1 MTPVS
6 PAPPDDIEALARERA
21 ASRTVG
27 DYALADSLRARI
39 ESSGWRV
46 VDRGTSFR
54 LEPAA
59 QPTIE
64 EAGIVRYGSAGAVP
78 TVPDGP
84 ATTRFTVLLIADD
97 WPDDTARMLRGL
109 RAHAP
114 VGTPVVIVANDP
126 APEQAARLVA
136 GSEDLEPVT
145 GSQPEV
151 LWTSARLGCAS
162 ALNVGLRRARGSVV
176 ILADTSVEIT
186 GDAFEPVATAL
197 GDRGLAV
204 TGGFGL
210 AVPDLRHVAPADGP
224 DVDAIAAGWLAFRR
238 EDLAAL
244 GPLDEKFA
252 VDAYLDAWW
261 SLVLRA
267 GPESA
272 RAARRAVRLDL
283 PLVRH
288 EPRGVAAL
296 PAAERDRLAKRNSYR
311 LLDRFRHRADLL
323 SATQAGREAR

>member
-1 MTPVS
+1 V
-6 PAPPDDIEALARERA
+6 PA
-21 ASRTVG
+21 
-27 DYALADSLRARI
+27 
-39 ESSGWRV
+39 
-46 VDRGTSFR
+46 
-54 LEPAA
+54 
-59 QPTIE
+59 
-64 EAGIVRYGSAGAVP
+64 
-78 TVPDGP
+78 VPDGP
-84 ATTRFTVLLIADD
+84 AAARFSVLLTADD

-114 VGTPVVIVANDP
+114 AGTHIVVVANDP

-136 GSEDLEPVT
+136 GSEDLEPVA
-145 GSQPEV
+145 GSEPEL
-151 LWTSARLGCAS
+151 LWTSARLGRAA

-186 GDAFEPVATAL
+186 GDAFEPIATAL
-197 GDRGLAV
+197 DDVSLAV

-210 AVPDLRHVAPADGP
+210 AVPDLRHAVLADGP
-224 DVDAIAAGWLAFRR
+224 NVDAIATGWLAFRR
-238 EDLAAL
+238 EDYAAL

-252 VDAYLDAWW
+252 IDAYLDVWW

-272 RAARRAVRLDL
+272 RAARRAVRLEL

-296 PAAERDRLAKRNSYR
+296 PAAARERLAKRNSYR
-311 LLDRFRHRADLL
+311 LLDRFRHRPDLL
-323 SATQAGREAR
+323 SSPRAGSEAR

>member
-6 PAPPDDIEALARERA
+6 PTPPDDIEALARERA
-21 ASRTVG
+21 AARTAG
-27 DYALADSLRARI
+27 DYARADSLRAQI

-59 QPTIE
+59 PPTIE
-64 EAGIVRYGSAGAVP
+64 EAGVLRYGSAGAVP
-78 TVPDGP
+78 SVMDGP
-84 ATTRFTVLLIADD
+84 ASARFTILLIADD
-97 WPDDTARMLRGL
+97 WPGDTTRMLHGL

-114 VGTPVVIVANDP
+114 GGTQVVVVANDP
-126 APEQAARLVA
+126 APEQADRLVA
-136 GSEDLEPVT
+136 GSEDLEPVA
-145 GSQPEV
+145 GSEPEV
-151 LWTSARLGCAS
+151 LWASARLGRAS
-162 ALNVGLRRARGSVV
+162 ALNVGLRRARGAVV

-186 GDAFEPVATAL
+186 GDAFEPLATAL
-197 GDRGLAV
+197 DDRGLAV

-210 AVPDLRHVAPADGP
+210 AVPDLRHVALADGP

-244 GPLDEKFA
+244 GPLDEKLA
-252 VDAYLDAWW
+252 VDAHLDVWW

-267 GPESA
+267 GRDPA
-272 RAARRAVRLDL
+272 QPPRRALRLDL

-288 EPRGVAAL
+288 ERRGPDTL
-296 PAAERDRLAKRNSYR
+296 PGAERDRLAKRSFYR
-311 LLDRFRHRADLL
+311 LLDRFRDRADLL
-323 SATQAGREAR
+323 SAPPAGREAR

>member
-1 MTPVS
+1 
-6 PAPPDDIEALARERA
+6 
-21 ASRTVG
+21 
-27 DYALADSLRARI
+27 
-39 ESSGWRV
+39 

-114 VGTPVVIVANDP
+114 AGTQVVIVANDP

-186 GDAFEPVATAL
+186 GDAFEPIATAL

-252 VDAYLDAWW
+252 VDAYLDVWW

>member
-6 PAPPDDIEALARERA
+6 PNPPDDIEALARERA
-21 ASRTVG
+21 AARTAG
-27 DYALADSLRARI
+27 DYARADSLRARI

-46 VDRGTSFR
+46 VDRGASFR
-54 LEPAA
+54 LDPAA
-59 QPTIE
+59 PPTIE
-64 EAGIVRYGSAGAVP
+64 EAGVVRYGSAGAVP
-78 TVPDGP
+78 AVPDGP
-84 ATTRFTVLLIADD
+84 AAARFTVLLTADD

-114 VGTPVVIVANDP
+114 AGTHIVVVANDP

-136 GSEDLEPVT
+136 GSEDLEPVA
-145 GSQPEV
+145 GSEPEL
-151 LWTSARLGCAS
+151 LWTSARLGRAA

-186 GDAFEPVATAL
+186 GDAFEPVAKAL
-197 GDRGLAV
+197 DDGSLAV

-210 AVPDLRHVAPADGP
+210 AVPDLRHAVPADGP

-238 EDLAAL
+238 EDYAAL

-252 VDAYLDAWW
+252 IDAYLDVWW

-272 RAARRAVRLDL
+272 RAARRAVRLEL

-296 PAAERDRLAKRNSYR
+296 PAAARERLARRNSYR
-311 LLDRFRHRADLL
+311 LLDRFRHRPDLL
-323 SATQAGREAR
+323 SSPRAGREAR